1 MYAITLICSYFRGNN
16 PNTTNKTKHVMIRYD
31 STTIGTMVLKQGEKR
46 FKLQIR
52 KGNCLAVIINVRK
65 ADEEELK
72 EHPDGKYIH
81 TLYTFYADE
90 QHLKNMMKMYGNV
103 LADKVVSI
111 ELNLF
116 YKENYT
122 LLKYFVKSGH
132 KVKCYYKE
140 EEKKK

>member
-1 MYAITLICSYFRGNN
+1 MPLSYNG
-16 PNTTNKTKHVMIRYD
+16 
-31 STTIGTMVLKQGEKR
+31 TTIGKIVIKQGGNK
-46 FKLQIR
+46 FHLQIR
-52 KGNCLAVIINVRK
+52 QGNCLAVIINVRK
-65 ADEEELK
+65 STEEELK
-72 EHPDGKYIH
+72 EHPKGKYVH

-103 LADKVVSI
+103 LADEVVSI

-122 LLKYFVKSGH
+122 LLKYFVKSGY

-140 EEKKK
+140 ER